1 ILGTYVVQNSA
12 FLNKLPQGN
21 YDYLLPTFVIEK
33 MPPGIVGFILIAI
46 MAAAM
51 SSLDSSIN
59 SLSAATVEDIYKRL
73 RKKKIDTDKEMRLS
87 KTFTFLW
94 GMFCIGFAFFVKN
107 ISPTII
113 EAINKIGSAFYGPVL
128 AVFFAGIV
136 FKRSKSFP
144 AILGL
149 GTGVIFNLYLWFF
162 VPSVSW
168 LWWNAIGFL
177 IAIIIIL
184 VGSYLSSEPHPINQ
198 IQIPLEK
205 KIWKISY
212 AILALYTVFLIALL
226 IFLPKI
232 LTY

>member
-1 ILGTYVVQNSA
+1 MIQDSN
-12 FLNKLPQGN
+12 FLSKLPQGN

-33 MPPGIVGFILIAI
+33 MPAGVVGFILIAI

-73 RKKKIDTDKEMRLS
+73 LKKKIDVDKEMRLS
-87 KTFTFLW
+87 KTFTFFW

-113 EAINKIGSAFYGPVL
+113 EAINKIGSAFYGPIL
-128 AVFFAGIV
+128 AVFFAGITL
-136 FKRSKSFP
+136 KKSKAFP

-149 GTGVIFNLYLWFF
+149 GTGVAFNLYLWFF

-177 IAIIIIL
+177 ISLIIIL
-184 VGSYLSSEPHPINQ
+184 MGSYLSSQPQTVNQ
-198 IQIPLEK
+198 IRIPPEK

-212 AILALYTVFLIALL
+212 GILALYTIFLIILL

-232 LTY
+232 LT